1 MLKFGALGAAV
12 GGVLGTVFGYRQS
25 CASSELE
32 TDSLSAD
39 SSLFVGKEVSPNLR
53 STLEKL
59 ASLCS
64 PQGREIVTSITS
76 IMNQIS
82 AAVEISSRES
92 DSKNISDNI
101 RMVQLACTRAGRGQV
116 LLERLFDV
124 EKSRFGNSD
133 EFKTYRGTIEI
144 ELKDYSSA
152 LNNFLTKN
160 LLKLHRVAQD

>member
-1 MLKFGALGAAV
+1 MLKFGAIGAAV

-25 CASSELE
+25 CASPEPE
-32 TDSLSAD
+32 AGSLSVG
-39 SSLFVGKEVSPNLR
+39 SVGKEVSQNLL

-64 PQGREIVTSITS
+64 PPGREIVTSITTL
-76 IMNQIS
+76 MNQIS

-92 DSKNISDNI
+92 DPKDISDNI

-152 LNNFLTKN
+152 LNNYLTKN

>member
-1 MLKFGALGAAV
+1 MLKFGAIGAAV
-12 GGVLGTVFGYRQS
+12 GGVLGTVIGYRQS
-25 CASSELE
+25 CASPESEAGN
-32 TDSLSAD
+32 SVAI
-39 SSLFVGKEVSPNLR
+39 GKEISPNLR

-64 PQGREIVTSITS
+64 SQGREIITSITT

-92 DSKNISDNI
+92 DQKDIPDNI
-101 RMVQLACTRAGRGQV
+101 KMVQLACTRAGRGQV

-124 EKSRFGNSD
+124 EKNRFGNSE

-152 LNNFLTKN
+152 LNNYLTKN
-160 LLKLHRVAQD
+160 LLKLHSVAQN